1 MDAERVFG
9 VSSSGVPTGA
19 VLRYMEPVS
28 RRLFLV
34 RSSLAAAAAGAAA
47 SIPGLVNVLGDAD
60 GAAPTVDAGTADTQT
75 AVSDMA
81 SVDSQ
86 PLIAHVRDVQT
97 GEIGIFSGGSEVV
110 IRDPQL
116 ANRLL
121 GASR

>member
-1 MDAERVFG
+1 
-9 VSSSGVPTGA
+9 
-19 VLRYMEPVS
+19 MEPVS

-47 SIPGLVNVLGDAD
+47 SIPGLVNVLGEAD

-75 AVSDMA
+75 AVSDVA
-81 SVDSQ
+81 SADSQ
-86 PLIAHVRDVQT
+86 PLIAHVRDLQT
-97 GEIGIFSGGSEVV
+97 GEIGIFSGGREVV

-121 GASR
+121 GASK